1 MYNDAMKNYM
11 MRLANG
17 GMYSY
22 QGSMNPMNPPQVL
35 VDGTGSIVP
44 PSNMLDGGMMGNAQV
59 RRSGLRPSGMFAG
72 DFMNSQFMAA
82 QADYMQG
89 GTHMYQGKT
98 IDSNDN
104 PGLAKLAEKAPEAV
118 KNMGYN
124 PNSVAQQG
132 MSMEANMANQVN
144 AQANAM
150 SSPQVADTT
159 QFILVDEGKNLYFDN
174 VNGRYVTMTP
184 VTASLNGNNMA

>member
-35 VDGTGSIVP
+35 VDGTGSVVP

-98 IDSNDN
+98 INEAEN

-124 PNSVAQQG
+124 PNAVAQQG

-159 QFILVDEGKNLYFDN
+159 QFILVDEAKNLYFDN

>member
-35 VDGTGSIVP
+35 VDGTGSVVP

-89 GTHMYQGKT
+89 GTHMYQGKP
-98 IDSNDN
+98 IDEEEN

-124 PNSVAQQG
+124 PNAVAQQG

-159 QFILVDEGKNLYFDN
+159 QFILVDEAKNLYFDN